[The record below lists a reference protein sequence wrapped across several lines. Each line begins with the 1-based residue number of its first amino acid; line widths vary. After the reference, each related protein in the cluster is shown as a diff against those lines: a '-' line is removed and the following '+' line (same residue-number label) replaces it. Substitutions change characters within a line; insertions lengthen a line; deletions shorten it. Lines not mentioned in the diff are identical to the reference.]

1 MIFNRFLP
9 DYGVLPSAYF
19 QRTAISNPIE
29 LFWSDDLCS
38 LLRLCGE
45 KEENIGEGASD
56 FDKFKAIL
64 RALPLLEEH
73 PTRAWIIALF
83 DKYFNLKDLPCAQKA
98 PEIWKILCDYLLERP
113 LAPQDLVKG
122 DWLCDDL
129 SVPSE
134 LPKHVTPTLNANLLL
149 ETTAKKA
156 TDWSAEIAATVSHF
170 KENRCQK
177 IVLQLPDDFAFVLP
191 SIYQVDRALSL
202 SKKDREATNLL
213 ICQLVRELSTVA
225 QNEDMLLAFVCNSNP
240 DALVSLL
247 KYVEESVGLPRV
259 CWSTRAAKEA
269 HTLLTFTAKPH
280 KREVLA
286 ALPYEIVM
294 TNDELSSAIKSWQV
308 RYPIG
313 KLCFVTACDF
323 RQTPYARAH
332 IDDMLQNS
340 KTKL

>member
-19 QRTAISNPIE
+19 QRSAISNPIE

-45 KEENIGEGASD
+45 REENIGEGASD

-64 RALPLLEEH
+64 RALPLLEGH
-73 PTRAWIIALF
+73 PTRAWIASLLEEYF
-83 DKYFNLKDLPCAQKA
+83 DLKEFPQAENA
-98 PEIWKILCDYLLERP
+98 PEIWKLLCNNLLKNP

-122 DWLCDDL
+122 DWLCDCL
-129 SVPSE
+129 TVPNN
-134 LPKHVTPTLNANLLL
+134 LQKHITPVLNANLLL

-170 KENRCQK
+170 KKNRCQK
-177 IVLQLPDDFAFVLP
+177 IVLQLPDDFTFVTP
-191 SIYQVDRALSL
+191 SLYHVDRALSL

-247 KYVEESVGLPRV
+247 EYVEESVGLPRV

-269 HTLLTFTAKPH
+269 HALLTFTAKPH

-313 KLCFVTACDF
+313 KLCFVTACDL
-323 RQTPYARAH
+323 RQMSYARAH

>member
-19 QRTAISNPIE
+19 QRSAISNPIE

-45 KEENIGEGASD
+45 REENIGEGASD

-64 RALPLLEEH
+64 RALPLLEGH

-98 PEIWKILCDYLLERP
+98 PEIWKILCEHLLKNP
-113 LAPQDLVKG
+113 LTPQDLVKG
-122 DWLCDDL
+122 DWLSDAL
-129 SVPSE
+129 TVPNN
-134 LPKHVTPTLNANLLL
+134 LPKHINPVLNANLLL
-149 ETTAKKA
+149 TTSAKNA
-156 TDWSAEIAATVSHF
+156 MVWSAEIAATVSHF
-170 KENRCQK
+170 KKNRCQK

-202 SKKDREATNLL
+202 AKRDLEAINLL
-213 ICQLVRELSTVA
+213 ACQLVRELSAVA
-225 QNEDMLLAFVCNSNP
+225 QKEDMLLVLICNSNP
-240 DALVSLL
+240 DAPVSLL
-247 KYVEESVGLPRV
+247 EYVEESVGLPRI
-259 CWSTRAAKEA
+259 CWSTRAVKEA
-269 HTLLTFTAKPH
+269 HALLTFTAKPH

-313 KLCFVTACDF
+313 KLCFLTACDL
-323 RQTPYARAH
+323 RQAPYARAH

>member
-19 QRTAISNPIE
+19 QRSAFSNPIE

-45 KEENIGEGASD
+45 REENIGEGASD
-56 FDKFKAIL
+56 FDKFQAIL
-64 RALPLLEEH
+64 RALPLLEGH
-73 PTRAWIIALF
+73 PTRAWIESLLKEYF
-83 DKYFNLKDLPCAQKA
+83 DLKELLQAENA
-98 PEIWKILCDYLLERP
+98 PEIWKTMCDRLLERP
-113 LAPQDLVKG
+113 LSPQVLVEG
-122 DWLCDDL
+122 DWLCDSLTVPNNL
-129 SVPSE
+129 S
-134 LPKHVTPTLNANLLL
+134 KHINPVLNANLLF
-149 ETTAKKA
+149 ETTAKNA
-156 TDWSAEIAATVSHF
+156 MAWSAEIATTALHF
-170 KENRCQK
+170 KKNRCQK
-177 IVLQLPDDFAFVLP
+177 IVLQLPDGFAFVLP
-191 SIYQVDRALSL
+191 SLYQVDRALSL
-202 SKKDREATNLL
+202 AKRDREATNLL

-225 QNEDMLLAFVCNSNP
+225 QNEDMLLAFVCNSTP
-240 DALVSLL
+240 YALVSLL
-247 KYVEESVGLPRV
+247 EYVEESVGLPRV
-259 CWSTRAAKEA
+259 CWSTRVAKEA

-294 TNDELSSAIKSWQV
+294 TNDELSSAIESWQV

-313 KLCFVTACDF
+313 KLCFVTARDL

>member
-19 QRTAISNPIE
+19 KRSAISNPIE
-29 LFWSDDLCS
+29 LFWSNDLCS

-45 KEENIGEGASD
+45 REENIGEGASD

-64 RALPLLEEH
+64 RALPLLEGH

-98 PEIWKILCDYLLERP
+98 PEIWKILCDCLLEHP
-113 LAPQDLVKG
+113 LAPQELVEG
-122 DWLCDDL
+122 DWLCDCL
-129 SVPSE
+129 TVPNN
-134 LPKHVTPTLNANLLL
+134 LQKHITPVLNANLLL
-149 ETTAKKA
+149 ETTAKNA
-156 TDWSAEIAATVSHF
+156 MVLGAEIAATVSHF

-213 ICQLVRELSTVA
+213 ICQLVRERSTVA
-225 QNEDMLLAFVCNSNP
+225 QKEDMLLAFVCNSTP

-247 KYVEESVGLPRV
+247 EYVEESVGLPRV
-259 CWSTRAAKEA
+259 CWSTRAVKDALS
-269 HTLLTFTAKPH
+269 LLMFTAKPH
-280 KREVLA
+280 KREMLA

-313 KLCFVTACDF
+313 KLCFVTACDL
-323 RQTPYARAH
+323 RQTPYAQASLEN
-332 IDDMLQNS
+332 MLKNT
-340 KTKL
+340 KTKI

>member
-19 QRTAISNPIE
+19 QRSAISNPIE

-64 RALPLLEEH
+64 RALPLLEGH
-73 PTRAWIIALF
+73 PTRAWIASLLEEYF
-83 DKYFNLKDLPCAQKA
+83 DLKELPQAENA
-98 PEIWKILCDYLLERP
+98 SEIWKLLCNRLLENP

-122 DWLCDDL
+122 DWLCDAL

-134 LPKHVTPTLNANLLL
+134 LPKHITPVLNANLLL

-156 TDWSAEIAATVSHF
+156 TDWSAEIAATVLHF
-170 KENRCQK
+170 NKNRCQK

-191 SIYQVDRALSL
+191 SIYHVDRALSL

-247 KYVEESVGLPRV
+247 EYVEESVGLPRI

-269 HTLLTFTAKPH
+269 HALLTFTAKAH
-280 KREVLA
+280 KREVIA

-294 TNDELSSAIKSWQV
+294 TDAELSSVIESWQV

>member
-19 QRTAISNPIE
+19 QRSAISNPIE

-45 KEENIGEGASD
+45 REENIGEGASD

-64 RALPLLEEH
+64 RALPLLEGH

-83 DKYFNLKDLPCAQKA
+83 DKYFNLKDLPCAQKVS
-98 PEIWKILCDYLLERP
+98 EIWKLLCNRLLENP
-113 LAPQDLVKG
+113 VAPQDLVKG
-122 DWLCDDL
+122 DWLCDAL

-134 LPKHVTPTLNANLLL
+134 LPEHVTPTLNANLLL

-156 TDWSAEIAATVSHF
+156 TDWSAEIAATVLHF
-170 KENRCQK
+170 KKNRCQK

-191 SIYQVDRALSL
+191 SIYHVDRALSL

-247 KYVEESVGLPRV
+247 QYVEESVGLPRI

-269 HTLLTFTAKPH
+269 HALLTFTAKPH